1 MRKGTG
7 TASYQCLR
15 MYVQT
20 CLLFVKFGIQ
30 KTFYFRASGFAYPVS
45 KTREQSDMCQSELL
59 ALLMCVAL
67 DN

>member
-1 MRKGTG
+1 M
-7 TASYQCLR
+7 
-15 MYVQT
+15 QT